1 MKHRRKLAA
10 VAVVAMGLIFV
21 GLGARKEVEWVP
33 EPPPEKCTTDL
44 EAVFDWC
51 EAGKAN
57 GCKYATRSFAAA
69 CQASCVMR
77 LCPEQARCTGL
88 DPIFCAPCTDEHGAL
103 HWYLAGQ
110 ALDRCYDLAGRNDG
124 SWDDCVKGYFKE
136 HCPAWDGKWRT
147 WEPDDEEGEE

>member
-51 EAGKAN
+51 EPGKAN
-57 GCKYATRSFAAA
+57 GCKYVTRSYADA
-69 CQASCVMR
+69 CQAGCVMR

-88 DPIFCAPCTDEHGAL
+88 DPIWCAPCTDEHGAL
-103 HWYLAGQ
+103 HWFLLDQAHERCDHLAEYR
-110 ALDRCYDLAGRNDG
+110 AFH
-124 SWDDCVKGYFKE
+124 DCVRADFKQ
-136 HCPAWDGKWRT
+136 HCPAWDGT
-147 WEPDDEEGEE
+147 WAPRDLEDEDEEGE